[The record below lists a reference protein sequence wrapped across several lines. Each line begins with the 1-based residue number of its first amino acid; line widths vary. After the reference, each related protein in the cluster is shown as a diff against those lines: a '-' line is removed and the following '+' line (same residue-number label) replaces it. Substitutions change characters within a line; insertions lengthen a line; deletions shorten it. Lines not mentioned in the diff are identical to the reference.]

1 VATVAVVVA
10 TARAVTSATPAA
22 FSQRRGSLTAL
33 LMPITRS
40 VYRRRAGV
48 IVAAQAG
55 ELLRWEY
62 PLLPVR

>member
-1 VATVAVVVA
+1 MT
-10 TARAVTSATPAA
+10 T
-22 FSQRRGSLTAL
+22 L
-33 LMPITRS
+33 LMLITRS
-40 VYRRRAGV
+40 VYRQQAGV